1 MDNLFKNKPCFRGAT
16 TLRKSSK
23 KITHPPRS
31 EKDNRCF
38 VAKMR
43 LHELE
48 AFILLDSGCTSDSIS
63 PEFAMSANLKAHEL
77 EEPVPLQL
85 GTVGSRSKINFG
97 LFTNF
102 EIGEIKNTHYFDV
115 VNIDRYDAILG
126 TVFMRKHG
134 IVLDRSTYQVDDL
147 NDVLFAICEDLAD
160 KAKSKGPLSKKD
172 LPCLR
177 EEWRQSCQ
185 DVLNGV
191 PDKLP
196 PLREINHQIPLVDEK
211 KKYNYYLPKC
221 PDSMRKPLAEKISKY
236 CKAGWWRPAHVEQA
250 APMLVVP
257 K

>member
-1 MDNLFKNKPCFRGAT
+1 
-16 TLRKSSK
+16 
-23 KITHPPRS
+23 
-31 EKDNRCF
+31 
-38 VAKMR
+38 
-43 LHELE
+43 
-48 AFILLDSGCTSDSIS
+48 SDSIS
-63 PEFAMSANLKAHEL
+63 PEFAMLANLKAHEL

-97 LFTNF
+97 LFTDF

-115 VNIDRYDAILG
+115 VNIDRYDTILG
-126 TVFMRKHG
+126 TMFMRKHG
-134 IVLDRSTYQVDDL
+134 IVLDFKHDEVH
-147 NDVLFAICEDLAD
+147 V
-160 KAKSKGPLSKKD
+160 KGKRLDTIIEGPNTFKQPPSVRRPLSKKD
-172 LPCLR
+172 LPRLH
-177 EEWRQSCQ
+177 EEWKQSCQ

-236 CKAGWWRPAHVEQA
+236 CKAGWWRPARVEQA

>member
-1 MDNLFKNKPCFRGAT
+1 
-16 TLRKSSK
+16 
-23 KITHPPRS
+23 
-31 EKDNRCF
+31 
-38 VAKMR
+38 MR

-85 GTVGSRSKINFG
+85 GTVGSCSKINFG
-97 LFTNF
+97 LFTDF
-102 EIGEIKNTHYFDV
+102 EISEIKNTHYFDV

-126 TVFMRKHG
+126 TVFMRKHS
-134 IVLDRSTYQVDDL
+134 IVLDFERDEVRVKGKHLDTIIEGPNTFKQARRHAMHPQPPKDD
-147 NDVLFAICEDLAD
+147 
-160 KAKSKGPLSKKD
+160 KGPLSKKD
-172 LPCLR
+172 LPHLC
-177 EEWRQSCQ
+177 EEWKQSCQ
-185 DVLNGV
+185 DILNGV

-221 PDSMRKPLAEKISKY
+221 LDSMRKPLAEKISKY
-236 CKAGWWRPAHVEQA
+236 CKAGWWRPARVEQA

-257 K
+257 KKTGKLCTVIN